1 MDPMRRST
9 YDETDS
15 ILAATRF
22 REVLGHGNQFV
33 CNVAIPTL
41 EMPRNTMRRD
51 DRLTTLSQHSLL
63 RIEVCLHLGHGLS

>member
-51 DRLTTLSQHSLL
+51 DRLSALSQHSLL
-63 RIEVCLHLGHGLS
+63 LVEARSHFGHGLG